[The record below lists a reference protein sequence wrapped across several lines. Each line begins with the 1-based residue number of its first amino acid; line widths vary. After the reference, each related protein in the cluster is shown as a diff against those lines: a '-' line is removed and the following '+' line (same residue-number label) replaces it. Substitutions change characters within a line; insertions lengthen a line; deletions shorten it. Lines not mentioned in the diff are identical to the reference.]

1 MVLRRATDS
10 RQPAILPAEHPFI
23 SNYIDQQFQS
33 LITDAERANSGSLE
47 ISVVDLT
54 NMGIELFELANE
66 DEQVVT
72 TSYVDTKS
80 FWQTPSAVPYLLTN
94 KALIRDRN
102 VGITRIFIFDDEESL
117 RESEEEMDKQ
127 CEARIKV
134 KTVFS
139 SALQDDLL
147 RDMFLLGDRLA
158 AQFETTADRRRLLQL
173 RVWYD
178 KSDIHTI
185 KTRMDRLDDISTVYV
200 PRYERPGSSVL
211 PVGGHA

>member
-1 MVLRRATDS
+1 VPT
-10 RQPAILPAEHPFI
+10 
-23 SNYIDQQFQS
+23 QS
-33 LITDAERANSGSLE
+33 LGGYACCTRAHKWVEDKFCVGGGDDPLDQLHRTDAERANSGSLE

-117 RESEEEMDKQ
+117 LESEEEMDKQ
-127 CEARIKV
+127 LALSGP
-134 KTVFS
+134 TDSWTAS
-139 SALQDDLL
+139 SI
-147 RDMFLLGDRLA
+147 G
-158 AQFETTADRRRLLQL
+158 RLLDL
-173 RVWYD
+173 Y
-178 KSDIHTI
+178 
-185 KTRMDRLDDISTVYV
+185 L
-200 PRYERPGSSVL
+200 
-211 PVGGHA
+211 GGTAQADPSGPAAS